1 MQVRYRYL
9 ENSFNHSKILNK
21 KIKNFLKKGQFL
33 SDQYRFKFEKKIS
46 NIFKNNCVSVSS
58 GTNALYLILKLL
70 NLKKNDNI
78 LVPCLSWLSTF
89 TAVKSAGA
97 IPLGIDIDDYLQM
110 NLKNIEKQINKNTK
124 AIIFVHFTGLVTDLT
139 SLKKLCKKKK
149 IFLIEDAAQ
158 AFGGLIN
165 GKFAGNFGDFASF
178 SVNPMKV
185 FSSVGQLGLILYKNK
200 KYKKRIESLLYAGTK
215 NKELCVESELNHKA
229 DNIQMLFAEHKLNS
243 IKSIIK
249 KRINIAKMYD
259 NHLTSEIKKPLF
271 KEDGSHIYYD
281 YTIQS
286 KQRNKLKIFLKKK
299 NIETKIRHPFL
310 INDHVPFQKNNEIYK
325 FKNGKK
331 ILKNILS
338 LPIDESLSLK
348 QIKYVIKI
356 TNSFFKQK
364 SKI

>member
-1 MQVRYRYL
+1 MQVRFRYL
-9 ENSFNHSKILNK
+9 EKSFYQSRKLNK
-21 KIKNFLKKGQFL
+21 KIENFLKSGQFL

-46 NIFKNNCVSVSS
+46 NLFKNNCVAVSS

-70 NLKKNDNI
+70 NLKKNDNV

-89 TAVKSAGA
+89 TAVKCAGA
-97 IPLGIDIDDYLQM
+97 IPLGIDIDDNLQM
-110 NLKNIEKQINKNTK
+110 NLNEIEKKINKNTK

-139 SLKKLCKKKK
+139 PLKKLCEKKK
-149 IFLIEDAAQ
+149 IFLIEDTAQ
-158 AFGGLIN
+158 AFGGLVN
-165 GKFAGNFGDFASF
+165 RKFAGNFGDFSSF

-249 KRINIAKMYD
+249 KRINIAKIY
-259 NHLTSEIKKPLF
+259 NNQLTSKIKKPLF

-286 KQRNKLKIFLKKK
+286 KQKNKLKIFLKKK
-299 NIETKIRHPFL
+299 NIETKIRHPYL
-310 INDHVPFQKNNEIYK
+310 ISDHFPFKKNNENYK

-331 ILKNILS
+331 IIKNILS
-338 LPIDESLSLK
+338 LPIDENMSLK
-348 QIKYVIKI
+348 QIKYVIKNI
-356 TNSFFKQK
+356 NLFFDQK
-364 SKI
+364 SKN